1 MLGTGADRFM
11 LNQMQ
16 ERVSAHPS
24 NSASRSMIVPDRE
37 RAGAPHVTMKVG
49 QMPGPQRQV
58 SSSWMPGM
66 GEAPQLADVPSGA
79 LPGMGGLA
87 GITVDTSTL
96 LGLGALAVGAWYLF
110 GRKKA

>member
-11 LNQMQ
+11 LNQMT
-16 ERVSAHPS
+16 ERISAHPS
-24 NSASRSMIVPDRE
+24 NSASRSMVVPDRE

-58 SSSWMPGM
+58 SSDWMPGM

-79 LPGMGGLA
+79 LPGMGRLGDV
-87 GITVDTSTL
+87 TVSTGTL
-96 LGLGALAVGAWYLF
+96 LGLAALGAGLFYLM
-110 GRKKA
+110 RKKA

>member
-1 MLGTGADRFM
+1 MLGRGADRFM

-24 NSASRSMIVPDRE
+24 NSQSRSMVVPDRE

-58 SSSWMPGM
+58 SSDWMPGM
-66 GEAPQLADVPSGA
+66 GEAPQLADVPTGA
-79 LPGMGGLA
+79 LPGMGGL
-87 GITVDTSTL
+87 GDVTVSTGTL
-96 LGLGALAVGAWYLF
+96 IGLAAVGAGLFYLM
-110 GRKKA
+110 RKH